1 MDKTIPIFFKI
12 KSTKGQDVTINY
24 KPEDFK
30 VADKKEFEGYLLRIV
45 DLIQCTGYGVP
56 KPKEKGPEEAKST
69 QIKGIEEVAGEVKT
83 AEPVE
88 QAVAPINKPKAE
100 AKEPTWEGGLFDDH
114 TK

>member
-30 VADKKEFEGYLLRIV
+30 VEDKKAFEGYLLRIV

-56 KPKEKGPEEAKST
+56 KPKEKEPGTDDST
-69 QIKGIEEVAGEVKT
+69 PIKGIEEVAGENKT
-83 AEPVE
+83 TGPVN
-88 QAVAPINKPKAE
+88 QAVEPINEPKTE
-100 AKEPTWEGGLFDDH
+100 SKEPNYEGGLFDDH